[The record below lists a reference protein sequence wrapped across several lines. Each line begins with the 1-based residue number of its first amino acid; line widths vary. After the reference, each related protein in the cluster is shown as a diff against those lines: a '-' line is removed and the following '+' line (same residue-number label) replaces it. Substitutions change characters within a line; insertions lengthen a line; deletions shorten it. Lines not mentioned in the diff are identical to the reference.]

1 MKTSLFFAMF
11 FAMTLGAMSQIFY
24 EVTDPAAPKAKMYLL
39 GSIHVADSSFYPL
52 DDKILVAFG
61 ESEALVT
68 EIKMDNMVETALM
81 MQKKMMYGKSD
92 SLRAHLADT
101 TYDKVVKYFSK
112 IGMGEGAIKRFSP
125 AMVAVTLIQLSA
137 MDEGLDAEYGID
149 KHFVEV
155 ATEYNK
161 TQLGLETAES
171 QVALLES
178 MNRFENIDEMICGLI
193 DNPDAISSVFDQ
205 MTTAW
210 KAHDAEKLAE
220 VINQDVHSPAEQ
232 KFNEQLLAVRNVN
245 FCTEIKKL
253 LAEGKI
259 YFGIVGA
266 GHLVGTASTIENLK
280 KAGCKV
286 KRIM

>member
-1 MKTSLFFAMF
+1 MKSVLYVAMF
-11 FAMTLGAMSQIFY
+11 FAMSLGAMSQIFY
-24 EVTDPAAPKAKMYLL
+24 EVTDPATPKAKMYLL
-39 GSIHVADSSFYPL
+39 GSIHVADSTFYPL
-52 DDKILVAFG
+52 DNRIEAAFN
-61 ESEALVT
+61 ESDALVT
-68 EIKMDNMVETALM
+68 EIKMDNAIETALLM
-81 MQKKMMYGKSD
+81 RKKLTYDKND

-101 TYDKVVKYFSK
+101 TYNKVVKYFSK

-137 MDEGLDAEYGID
+137 MNRGLDAEYGID
-149 KHFVEV
+149 QHFIK
-155 ATEYNK
+155 AAGNK
-161 TQLGLETAES
+161 PQFGLETAES

-178 MNRFENIDEMICGLI
+178 MNRFENIDEIISGLI
-193 DNPDAISSVFDQ
+193 DNPGEVSTLFDQ

-220 VINQDVHSPAEQ
+220 IINQDAHSPAEQ
-232 KFNEQLLAVRNVN
+232 KFNEQMLAVRNVN
-245 FCTEIKKL
+245 FCTGIKKL

-266 GHLVGTASTIENLK
+266 GHLVGAASTIENLE

-286 KRIM
+286 KRIL